1 MRDVFF
7 VTFRS
12 CLIKER
18 RGRAAYYQARKNY
31 FSWRE
36 EVKTKCAAFPWKPPV

>member
-1 MRDVFF
+1 MRGVFL
-7 VTFRS
+7 VAFRPR
-12 CLIKER
+12 LIKER

-36 EVKTKCAAFPWKPPV
+36 EVKTK